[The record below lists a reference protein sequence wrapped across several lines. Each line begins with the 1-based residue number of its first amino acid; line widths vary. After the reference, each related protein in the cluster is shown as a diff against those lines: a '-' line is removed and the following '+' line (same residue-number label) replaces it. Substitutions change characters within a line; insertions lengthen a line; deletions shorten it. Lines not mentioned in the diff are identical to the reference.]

1 MGTGQKTIQKIN
13 KNLEQGVSLSIQV
26 SLNGLSFLILENNS
40 IRNLINYSFEKTNTP
55 KQVLDQLMHFF
66 NTNAELKESFSK
78 TTVIHDNEMMTLVPA
93 AVFEEEH
100 LSDYLKYNT
109 KIFKT
114 DFITYDVIKNEDL
127 MVVYIPFVN
136 INNYIFERFGSFEY
150 KHSTT
155 IALDHILQIQKNN
168 NNESMYVHVGIN
180 YFDLVVTQQN
190 ELKLYNR
197 FEYQTKEDFIYYI
210 LFTAEQLGLNPE
222 QFECTFMG
230 NIKKND
236 PFYDIAYKYI
246 RNISL
251 LSSNKMRFSIDDT
264 TNNFT
269 LLNSF

>member
-13 KNLEQGVSLSIQV
+13 KNLEKEVSLSIQV

-40 IRNLINYSFEKTNTP
+40 IRDLINYSFEKTNTP

-66 NTNAELKESFSK
+66 NTNEKLKESFSK

-136 INNYIFERFGSFEY
+136 INNYIF
-150 KHSTT
+150 
-155 IALDHILQIQKNN
+155 
-168 NNESMYVHVGIN
+168 
-180 YFDLVVTQQN
+180 
-190 ELKLYNR
+190 
-197 FEYQTKEDFIYYI
+197 
-210 LFTAEQLGLNPE
+210 
-222 QFECTFMG
+222 
-230 NIKKND
+230 
-236 PFYDIAYKYI
+236 
-246 RNISL
+246 
-251 LSSNKMRFSIDDT
+251 
-264 TNNFT
+264 
-269 LLNSF
+269 